1 MANVVSLDAGDVT
14 AREATA
20 HPPAPAASE
29 PALRIRGVRKMYRRS
44 DGQSVP
50 AVDDTTLDIHE
61 GEVLVLLGA
70 SGCGKSTFLRCIA
83 GLEKPDAG
91 SIESRGKILSSAE
104 DGVFVPPEQRD
115 VSMIFQSYALWP
127 HMTIFKNVAY
137 PLTTGHHKGLT
148 REQIR
153 ERVMGVL
160 EMMGIAHLAEQ
171 HPAQI
176 SGGQQQRVA
185 LARALVKD
193 SGIVLFDEPLS
204 NVDARVRDQ
213 LRAEIREMQKRLG
226 FTAVYVTHDQEEA
239 IGMADRIAVIDHGVV
254 AHVATPREV
263 YLKPANLRVAR
274 FIGKL
279 NEVEGTVTAVRDDG
293 SVTVATALGEIEAA
307 GGQDGLRAG
316 QEIAAVWRPDR
327 TVLNGPAGGGN
338 DWPGTVRTSEFYGS
352 FTDSR
357 ITLGDQ
363 GQEVMHWATG
373 DVPLETGGSVRVS
386 VAPSDVRVLAR

>member
-1 MANVVSLDAGDVT
+1 MANVVSLGADDVT
-14 AREATA
+14 ALEASA
-20 HPPAPAASE
+20 HHPAPAGPE

-44 DGQSVP
+44 DGEMVP
-50 AVDDTTLDIHE
+50 AVDDTTLDVAE

-91 SIESRGKILSSAE
+91 VIESHGKILSSAE
-104 DGVFVPPEQRD
+104 DGVFIPPEQRD

-137 PLTTGHHKGLT
+137 PLTTGHHKGLS
-148 REQIR
+148 RSQVR

-160 EMMGIAHLAEQ
+160 EMVGIAHLAEQ
-171 HPAQI
+171 YPAQI

-226 FTAVYVTHDQEEA
+226 FTAIYVTHDQEEA

-254 AHVATPREV
+254 AHVAAPREV
-263 YLKPANLRVAR
+263 YLRPANLRVAR

-279 NEVEGTVTAVRDDG
+279 NEVEGTVTGIEEGRI
-293 SVTVATALGEIEAA
+293 TVATALGEIEAST
-307 GGQDGLRAG
+307 GQDGLRTG
-316 QEIAAVWRPDR
+316 QEVAAVWRPDR
-327 TVLNGPAGGGN
+327 TVLGSAGDGVN
-338 DWPGTVRTSEFYGS
+338 SWPGRVRTSEFYGS

-357 ITLGDQ
+357 IVLGDH
-363 GQEVMHWATG
+363 EVMHWTTG
-373 DVPLETGGSVRVS
+373 DVPLETGGSVRLS